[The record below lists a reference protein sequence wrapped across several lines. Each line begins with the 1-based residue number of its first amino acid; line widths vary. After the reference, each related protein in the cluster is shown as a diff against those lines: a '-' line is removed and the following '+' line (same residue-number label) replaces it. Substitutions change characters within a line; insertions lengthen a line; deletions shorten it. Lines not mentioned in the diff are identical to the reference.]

1 MKDYP
6 FSTWEDYYAA
16 LTECLCTT
24 SYNMIYP
31 KYYEKTSE
39 VFSIINK
46 LSKMIADQ
54 GDILIVTSKDAFEL
68 IDNSLIEVLQKNLLN
83 IKAEFHLSGG
93 EKQDYFSECFQK
105 TY

>member
-39 VFSIINK
+39 YGFITDIEIMTDLFTTFAYLKNYIKILSNLINY
-46 LSKMIADQ
+46 
-54 GDILIVTSKDAFEL
+54 T
-68 IDNSLIEVLQKNLLN
+68 
-83 IKAEFHLSGG
+83 
-93 EKQDYFSECFQK
+93 
-105 TY
+105 